1 MTDMNPH
8 EVSPFVCDMT
18 AIDPASRTRH
28 AAITVE
34 LFQAVD
40 AIRELPNGYAF
51 RLHDEAALLM
61 KVAEF
66 IANERLCCPFFGFT
80 VEVEPQGGA
89 FWLHL
94 TGREGVKPFIQAEVG
109 AALNESVARAAN
121 FG

>member
-1 MTDMNPH
+1 MTDMSPDQ
-8 EVSPFVCDMT
+8 VSPFVCDMT
-18 AIDPASRTRH
+18 AIEPASRTRH

-51 RLHDEAALLM
+51 RLHEETALLT

-80 VEVEPQGGA
+80 VELEPQGGA
-89 FWLHL
+89 LWLHL
-94 TGREGVKPFIQAEVG
+94 TGRDGVKPFIQAEVG
-109 AALNESVARAAN
+109 AALNESVARAAK
-121 FG
+121 FR